1 MDTDSFKLS
10 SFLSQGQ
17 TVDNFGNEIV
27 LLESPCYERWY
38 DFPFSSD
45 STICII
51 VNSGHMMCTVDT
63 ITHSIDSS
71 GMMIVTQGHIVE
83 RIMFESDFKGKFIV
97 MS

>member
-51 VNSGHMMCTVDT
+51 VNSERQEPSADEFTFNCSDSRCPVVQQPFRFWK
-63 ITHSIDSS
+63 ILQEERRLLSI
-71 GMMIVTQGHIVE
+71 GI
-83 RIMFESDFKGKFIV
+83 
-97 MS
+97 

>member
-27 LLESPCYERWY
+27 LLESSCYERWY

-51 VNSGHMMCTVDT
+51 VNSERQEPAADEFTFNCSDSRCPVVQQPFRFWKIFQEACRLFT
-63 ITHSIDSS
+63 IGI
-71 GMMIVTQGHIVE
+71 
-83 RIMFESDFKGKFIV
+83 
-97 MS
+97 